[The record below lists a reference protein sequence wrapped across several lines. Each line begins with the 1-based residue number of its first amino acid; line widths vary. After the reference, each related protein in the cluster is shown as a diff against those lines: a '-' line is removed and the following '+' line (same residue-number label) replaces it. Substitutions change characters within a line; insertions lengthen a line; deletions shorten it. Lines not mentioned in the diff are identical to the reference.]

1 MINLQKSVFEV
12 GSATRNINY
21 MFLSVLE
28 TRFFLRRYRKF
39 IMGHAFKKVV
49 EELRDFVKRDY

>member
-1 MINLQKSVFEV
+1 MINWQKSVFEV

-28 TRFFLRRYRKF
+28 TQFFYDGMENLSWGMLLRK
-39 IMGHAFKKVV
+39 
-49 EELRDFVKRDY
+49 